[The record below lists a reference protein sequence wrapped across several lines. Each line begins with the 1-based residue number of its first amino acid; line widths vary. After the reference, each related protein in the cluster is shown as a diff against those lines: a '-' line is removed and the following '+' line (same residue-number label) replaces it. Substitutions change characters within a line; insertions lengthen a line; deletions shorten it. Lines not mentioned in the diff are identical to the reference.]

1 EALGAIR
8 ADLYFMGVTG
18 VHPTAGLS
26 TGDLEEAY
34 VKRALVQRAAE
45 TVVLA
50 SSEKINAASAYKIAD
65 VDVAST
71 IIVEKATPSRLTRP
85 LARAGIRIVRA

>member
-1 EALGAIR
+1 I
-8 ADLYFMGVTG
+8 YFMGVTG

-34 VKRALVQRAAE
+34 IKRALAARAAE

-50 SSEKINAASAYKIAD
+50 SAAKLNAASQYAIGDITLAHT
-65 VDVAST
+65 V
-71 IIVEKATPSRLTRP
+71 IVERATDDALIAPLQQAGVSVLKA
-85 LARAGIRIVRA
+85 